1 MLVCVRCPSYQCKS
15 FTCCK
20 LIQLVILM
28 TITVLFGLA
37 TVALALP
44 FFSSGLPNKSLRL
57 LLKNSQKPSDPHL
70 VIVTGAANSVHFYV
84 LNRNKTRFSLSP
96 NQMISL
102 ILMSIFPN
110 PSDREIQYS
119 DVLDQIIP
127 GQENINPRVGGNDD
141 DQRQEEDLTV
151 IESVVD
157 VRPVVRAENLLMIAL
172 LLIRNLCKC
181 DVFRKWHFLV
191 YNDNWVNCVNCI
203 F

>member
-1 MLVCVRCPSYQCKS
+1 MLFQGNAKKKLLSLNWTNTRKNVSFGNTFLFYVNLQEKMLVCVRCPSYQCKS
-15 FTCCK
+15 FSCCK

-110 PSDREIQYS
+110 PSDREI
-119 DVLDQIIP
+119 
-127 GQENINPRVGGNDD
+127 
-141 DQRQEEDLTV
+141 
-151 IESVVD
+151 
-157 VRPVVRAENLLMIAL
+157 
-172 LLIRNLCKC
+172 
-181 DVFRKWHFLV
+181 
-191 YNDNWVNCVNCI
+191 
-203 F
+203 